1 MFFGGMVLVLNTD
14 CAIVCCSNGMKLSEQ
29 EKIIKLKKRL
39 EDMFGRVITDNYI
52 YSRENTVSSASAE
65 VRAARLTYLFDS
77 GVAYIFDISG
87 GDISNEIL
95 PFLDYDTIK
104 NSESVF
110 CGYSDLTTVINAIYS
125 KTGRASI
132 LFQARNIAGSCGDI
146 QQKRLFDYVHRK
158 NNELFDIKY
167 QMLNGDGMSGIVV
180 GGNIRCFLKL
190 AGTEYF
196 PNLCGKIL
204 LLEAFGGDEAKIRTY
219 LAQLKQL
226 GAFEK
231 INGIILG
238 TFTSMEKAS
247 AIPAVEELVLE
258 TAQNRLPVAK
268 TYEIGHGSDSKAI
281 FIGKEINL
289 QS

>member
-1 MFFGGMVLVLNTD
+1 MVLNTD

-65 VRAARLTYLFDS
+65 VRAARLTSLFDS

-158 NNELFDIKY
+158 NNELF
-167 QMLNGDGMSGIVV
+167 VV